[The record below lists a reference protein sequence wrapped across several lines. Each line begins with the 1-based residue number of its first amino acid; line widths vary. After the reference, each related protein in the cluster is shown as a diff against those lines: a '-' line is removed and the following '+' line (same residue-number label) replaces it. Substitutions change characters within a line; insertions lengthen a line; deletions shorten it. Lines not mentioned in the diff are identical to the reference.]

1 MEHVNVS
8 KVGLGRVV
16 TKVLV
21 IFSLNPINRCYI
33 DKEDAWISLLEFFSK
48 FYFSLFCIRHT
59 IIPSVKARL
68 ILLCVCFLLR
78 FCVVKTFSVSELLSR
93 FNFHSEF

>member
-48 FYFSLFCIRHT
+48 FYFSLFCTRHT
-59 IIPSVKARL
+59 IIPSIKARL

-78 FCVVKTFSVSELLSR
+78 FCVVKTVSVFRASHQVQFS
-93 FNFHSEF
+93 F

>member
-48 FYFSLFCIRHT
+48 FYFSLFCIGHT

-78 FCVVKTFSVSELLSR
+78 FCVVKTVSVFRASQQVQFS
-93 FNFHSEF
+93 F